1 MEAVVDKTD
10 YIDFGMILAR
20 MNREHQT
27 IVQEVIVVLTMHV
40 LKRKLY
46 LLAFFTF

>member
-10 YIDFGMILAR
+10 IDFGIILAR

-46 LLAFFTF
+46 